1 MTIEF
6 TCKDLTLSAEDKEL
20 MTRRVLF
27 ALSRFQA
34 RIRRI
39 NIRLIDDNGP
49 KGGVDKKCTME
60 AILHRG
66 GSIMAEDSSERIYGA
81 AAMAA
86 DRLARR
92 IDRELKNRRAFD
104 RELASA

>member
-6 TCKDLTLSAEDKEL
+6 TCKDLIPSEEDKEL

-27 ALSRFQA
+27 AMSRFQP

-39 NIRLIDDNGP
+39 NVRLIDDNGP
-49 KGGVDKKCTME
+49 KGGVDKRCTME
-60 AILHRG
+60 AVLHRG
-66 GSIMAEDSSERIYGA
+66 GTILAEDSSERLYA
-81 AAMAA
+81 AVALAA

-104 RELASA
+104 RELVAG